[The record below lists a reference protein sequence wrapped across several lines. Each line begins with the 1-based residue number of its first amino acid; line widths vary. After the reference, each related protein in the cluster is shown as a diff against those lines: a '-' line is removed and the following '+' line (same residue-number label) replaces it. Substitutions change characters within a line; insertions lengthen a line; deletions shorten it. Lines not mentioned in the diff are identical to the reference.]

1 MIILTGECGCGKSA
15 IEKVLVEKYGYKR
28 TVSYTSKEKEQ
39 DEIDGIDYNFVS
51 FEDFTEKINNDF
63 FVECGSNN
71 GVFYGTT
78 KEQYVNNT
86 VCILTPH
93 GLRQIKNNL
102 EDDKINIHIFYIKVP
117 RRDRLIKML
126 QRGDNIEEI
135 IKRDKDD
142 KTLYDGME
150 NEVDHVLINMN
161 YSNDPENMAY
171 RIIECIKGDKKY
183 ENY

>member
-1 MIILTGECGCGKSA
+1 MIILIGECGCGKSA
-15 IEKVLVEKYGYKR
+15 IEKVLIEKYGYKR

-39 DEIDGIDYNFVS
+39 DEIDGIDYNFIS

-93 GLRQIKNNL
+93 GLKQIKNNL
-102 EDDKINIHIFYIKVP
+102 KDDTLDIHTFYIKVP

-135 IKRDKDD
+135 IKRDREDTD
-142 KTLYDGME
+142 LYE
-150 NEVDHVLINMN
+150 NIEQEVQHVLNN
-161 YSNDPENMAY
+161 THYFSDPENMAY
-171 RIIECIKGDKKY
+171 WITECIK
-183 ENY
+183 